1 MKNKLD
7 YAMGVIY
14 IVTWVALVYYCSGGP
29 K

>member
-14 IVTWVALVYYCSGGP
+14 IVTWIVLVYYCSGGP